1 MTEEFDISSFFK
13 MDRTIV
19 KNVSSAEEAEME
31 SIFWIERS
39 VEERYYAIEFLRA
52 QWIEMNQ
59 LSPKMDR
66 TYFEYR

>member
-1 MTEEFDISSFFK
+1 